1 MTKTGNAPNKCGYLC
16 TDEDQAC
23 SMTKG
28 GIYLPLKEHI
38 EMFCKTP
45 HFLECHQYVRG
56 SKIGAKTGLEE
67 TYYRDNGRRQFRR
80 LPDLLSLSLAN
91 CDEAGRPC
99 HLIDGNACTI
109 DLSPGGM
116 RLESCQRLSPN
127 DLIAFTFGPHFS
139 TPNLVGV
146 GQIMWS
152 TASNQPDMYHAGLA
166 FLDATTKQAIG
177 HHMGV
182 PV

>member
-1 MTKTGNAPNKCGYLC
+1 MTTAGEPPKKCSYLC
-16 TDEDQAC
+16 TDEEQAC

-56 SKIGAKTGLEE
+56 SKIGAKTSLEE
-67 TYYRDNGRRQFRR
+67 DYRDNGRPQFRR
-80 LPDLLSLSLAN
+80 IADLLSLSLAN

-99 HLIDGNACTI
+99 QLIDGNACTV

-116 RLESCQRLSPN
+116 RLESHHRLSTH
-127 DLIAFTFGPHFS
+127 DLISFTFGPHFS
-139 TPNLVGV
+139 TPNLTGV

-152 TASNQPDMYHAGLA
+152 TAANEPDLFHAGLA